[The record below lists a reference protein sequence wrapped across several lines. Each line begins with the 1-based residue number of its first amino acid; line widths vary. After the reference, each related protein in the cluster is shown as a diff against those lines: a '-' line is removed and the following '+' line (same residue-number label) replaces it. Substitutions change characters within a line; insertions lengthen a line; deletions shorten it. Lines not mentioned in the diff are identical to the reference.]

1 MIPNQQ
7 QNAPWP
13 VVARPGAVPN
23 NIRQEIK
30 MRDRKSTGDQLVAPA
45 TAPVPPVE
53 FADDETAQT
62 VLNPI
67 RQTYDNAVAWAA
79 QHQAQADAAQAD
91 VDKWRQEIEDR
102 QREIREREAWI
113 EMRSREQQA
122 AKLQVQRGQN
132 AAKGAADTLA
142 LLGSPVPPANGEL
155 SHAPD
160 VTLARF
166 NGATDEQRE
175 AEGVRS

>member
-1 MIPNQQ
+1 
-7 QNAPWP
+7 
-13 VVARPGAVPN
+13 
-23 NIRQEIK
+23 
-30 MRDRKSTGDQLVAPA
+30 MRDRNKPTDQLVAPA
-45 TAPVPPVE
+45 PVPPVQ
-53 FADDETAQT
+53 FADDETAAT

-67 RQTYDNAVAWAA
+67 RQTYDSAVAFAV
-79 QHQAQADAAQAD
+79 QHQAQADASQREID
-91 VDKWRQEIEDR
+91 RLRQ
-102 QREIREREAWI
+102 EIREREALI
-113 EMRSREQQA
+113 DQRELERQA
-122 AKLQVQRGQN
+122 SLQQVQRGQN

-166 NGATDEQRE
+166 NGAVEEQRE